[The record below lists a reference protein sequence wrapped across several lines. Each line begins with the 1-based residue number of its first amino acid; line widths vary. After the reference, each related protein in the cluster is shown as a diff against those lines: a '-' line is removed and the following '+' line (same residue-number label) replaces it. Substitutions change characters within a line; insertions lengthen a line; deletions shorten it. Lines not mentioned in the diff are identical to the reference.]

1 MGREPLEDATK
12 AGLEG
17 RLLMLKTSKRVIKL
31 PHGSLNTVETP
42 KEVPSLPGIQI
53 AFESGETDA
62 NKCIVSTSVTLSV
75 KREEELSQL
84 TLI

>member
-53 AFESGETDA
+53 AFESGQTDA
-62 NKCIVSTSVTLSV
+62 KCIVSTSVAFRVTG
-75 KREEELSQL
+75 EEEVSQL